1 MSNCVTCFCPTRLL
15 WWNFIDLRLQRNR
28 HRRDSKIDC
37 SCLICVLYCPTP
49 HRTISVLDFISGRCY
64 RKWRII
70 GSRNVANVLKNHSLR
85 KILKSHLTSRLGN
98 GIYQLVHYY
107 GKTRSNRALDLL
119 CKIREPHDKT
129 FLDSLSDTIKE
140 KKVMATL
147 DLLGQ
152 IVQTAPSWTP
162 KIALHPVF
170 KAILQHSVA
179 TKELDECIGGL
190 LFVTALLPHCSS
202 LPLDVLNAVF
212 HAFTEGCQTYR
223 YRWLMLDNKKSSDIW
238 ERADVAHI
246 AFALREFF
254 YAIYGVYP
262 TNFISY
268 LRNYFVD
275 KAGGTKRRDVATYV
289 ICPLLAGV
297 RLHPNLVLVGKDKE
311 LSKDRKN
318 AGSVESIA
326 ALLKADIY
334 LELNSNDEWPLN
346 HLGCNPFDFCVW
358 GYVEESCERASVFRT
373 VRIHNGRDELQT
385 PFRDRFL
392 KHVWMW
398 IVDTL
403 NDSWHQRESHDFLD
417 DCRRVVIGKIPINAI
432 NDGFDICSESESP
445 PAAAQEIFPQLF
457 TSNTSSNSS
466 NYAWRDEDS
475 ENDLL
480 KALHTPSGNT
490 KVSPQKRISADED
503 WAPIVITSEEK
514 RRRSVDAG
522 SSRSFRN
529 SIGSFFK
536 RDRGNEMVSHASS
549 DRVLEYVVD
558 SSVAQDNGQA
568 EEAEEAVE
576 CFTPVASQ
584 YPIAL
589 GWNS

>member
-311 LSKDRKN
+311 LSKDR
-318 AGSVESIA
+318 
-326 ALLKADIY
+326 
-334 LELNSNDEWPLN
+334 
-346 HLGCNPFDFCVW
+346 
-358 GYVEESCERASVFRT
+358 
-373 VRIHNGRDELQT
+373 
-385 PFRDRFL
+385 
-392 KHVWMW
+392 
-398 IVDTL
+398 
-403 NDSWHQRESHDFLD
+403 WHQRESHDFLD